1 MARALGRPD
10 AAAVDGLEARRAGL
24 EHEMSTADTP
34 ILNPTPASAAS
45 GAPDAAQRARIDA
58 ACAQACAAVAPAW
71 PLDQSIA
78 VNPHWQRI
86 GRPLR
91 EVAARMALLAGIR
104 VFPARDELL
113 RAWERGRVGAQDL
126 QAALALLPQAA
137 PAGWNA
143 ARCVEALRMPP
154 ALPRLPLLIDLL
166 DDDARRHARLP
177 WRDAVTHQISQTCAA
192 YFDRQQ
198 ADWQPARGQ
207 GLYAFW
213 RDTIGHD
220 HGIALLMGLPGL
232 PGGLHALPPTRE
244 DAETWALGRLG
255 LPEAVWADYLEA
267 VLLSLQGWASWCAY
281 LGWQAGLE
289 GRADSHLRELLAIRL
304 AWGVIL
310 LECRTGES
318 ARQAFA
324 EVQASWA
331 QAPAALARA
340 GDELLPDEI
349 WQLALDL
356 GYQRELLSR
365 LGSAPVPEPRPAE
378 AQAVFCIDVRSEP
391 LRRALESVWPAVRTH
406 GFAGFF
412 GLPAA
417 YTPLGTTARRPQ
429 LPGLLAPAVELG
441 EVVAPAPGARAATAA
456 ELEHAA
462 LAARGR
468 KLAAARQ
475 RDGASRWPAAA
486 FSYVE
491 SAGFTYL
498 GALGRWLVPAARPRV
513 NDDLAGISARYR
525 PVCRPRL
532 LGLDAQARTD
542 LAARVLRAMGLLGDF
557 APLVLLVGHASQ
569 SANNAHAAA
578 LDCGACCGNSG
589 ETNARALAHLLNEA
603 GVREGLRPLGI
614 GIPEATVFVAALHN
628 TTTDELE
635 AFDLDLLPDHARPAW
650 ERMRTALE
658 HACDQVRRERAPRLG
673 LDARAAH
680 AQLLQDLRKR
690 ANDGAQTRPE
700 WGLAGNA
707 ALILAPRERSRGARL
722 DGRCFLHD
730 YDAAGDPDGSLLEA
744 LMTAPMLVAHWIN
757 WQYHASTCDPE
768 HLGSGNKLLHNVVGG
783 NIGVFEGNGGDLR
796 IGLSRQSLHDGQHWM
811 HEPLRLSVLIEAAQD
826 AIEAALRR
834 HARLRELADNGWLH
848 LLRMD
853 GRGGV
858 WRRESGGAW
867 SPAGAAA
874 AGDGA

>member
-1 MARALGRPD
+1 MNAETPTLETNSQPTMQPACDPALR
-10 AAAVDGLEARRAGL
+10 E
-24 EHEMSTADTP
+24 
-34 ILNPTPASAAS
+34 
-45 GAPDAAQRARIDA
+45 RIDA
-58 ACAQACAAVAPAW
+58 ACAQACAAIAPAW

-78 VNPHWQRI
+78 VNPHWKRV
-86 GRPLR
+86 GLPLR

-104 VFPARDELL
+104 VFPARDDML
-113 RAWERGRVGAQDL
+113 RAWERARVSEQDL
-126 QAALALLPQAA
+126 QAALALSPLALQ
-137 PAGWNA
+137 AGWNVQ
-143 ARCVEALRMPP
+143 RCVEALRTAP

-198 ADWQPARGQ
+198 ADWQPARAK

-232 PGGLHALPPTRE
+232 PRGLHMLPPTRE
-244 DAETWALGRLG
+244 DAEAWALRRLG
-255 LPEAVWADYLEA
+255 LPQAVWADYLES

-281 LGWQAGLE
+281 LGWQAALE
-289 GRADSHLRELLAIRL
+289 GREDSHLRELLAIRL

-310 LECRTGES
+310 LECKTDLS
-318 ARQAFA
+318 AQQAFA
-324 EVQASWA
+324 KVQEVWGEVSS
-331 QAPAALARA
+331 ALARA
-340 GDELLPDEI
+340 REELLPDEV
-349 WQLALDL
+349 WQLALDHA
-356 GYQRELLSR
+356 YQRELLAR
-365 LGSAPVPEPRPAE
+365 LDGAAAPEPRPAE

-417 YTPLGTTARRPQ
+417 YTPLATAARRPQ

-441 EVVAPAPGARAATAA
+441 ELLEAAPGDDGVAQPRLDRAVRASRARSLAATS
-456 ELEHAA
+456 
-462 LAARGR
+462 
-468 KLAAARQ
+468 Q
-475 RDGASRWPAAA
+475 REGASRWPAAA

-513 NDDLAGISARYR
+513 NDDLAGLSVRYR
-525 PVCRPRL
+525 PVVRPRL
-532 LGLDAQARTD
+532 LGLDLPARTE
-542 LAARVLRAMGLLGDF
+542 LAARVLRAMGLVGDF

-589 ETNARALAHLLNEA
+589 ETNARALAHLLNEPA
-603 GVREGLRPLGI
+603 VREGLRPLGI
-614 GIPEATVFVAALHN
+614 DIAPRTVFLAALHN
-628 TTTDELE
+628 TTTDEVE
-635 AFDLDLLPDHARPAW
+635 AFDLDLLPEHGRASW
-650 ERMRTALE
+650 ERMRTALA
-658 HACDQVRRERAPRLG
+658 HACDQVRRERAPGLG
-673 LDARAAH
+673 LDARTAH
-680 AQLLQDLRKR
+680 DELLQALRKR

-707 ALILAPRERSRGARL
+707 ALILAPRERSRTARL

-730 YDAAGDPDGSLLEA
+730 YDAGTDPDGSLLEA

-768 HLGSGNKLLHNVVGG
+768 RLGSGNKLLHNVVGG

-796 IGLSRQSLHDGQHWM
+796 FGLSRQSLHDGERWR
-811 HEPLRLSVLIEAAQD
+811 HEPLRLSVLIQAPQAAIDRVLQRQPT
-826 AIEAALRR
+826 LRD
-834 HARLRELADNGWLH
+834 LADNGWLH
-848 LLRMD
+848 LLRVD
-853 GRGGV
+853 DSGGV
-858 WRRESGGAW
+858 WRRAGCAGW
-867 SPAGAAA
+867 SPATATPSERPGRQVS
-874 AGDGA
+874 